1 MSYSSQKTK
10 KEDIIKLTPEIMD
23 VIVEG
28 IEDKNKKK
36 REAAYSAWVS
46 LVELESNKVTDEMLE
61 RITKAMKTYSK

>member
-10 KEDIIKLTPEIMD
+10 KEGIIKLTPEIMD

-36 REAAYSAWVS
+36 REAAYSTWVS